1 MGKGKGKGKVKGKK
15 QAKISIEDLFPT
27 VGVSRDPITFGPY
40 EQSFTDFITRREVNN
55 NMNIH
60 KLASVGSLL
69 AFAAAAL
76 GHAVFGYSGLEL
88 VAGGLFL
95 HAGADLI
102 EDVLS

>member
-1 MGKGKGKGKVKGKK
+1 MEGG
-15 QAKISIEDLFPT
+15 D
-27 VGVSRDPITFGPY
+27 Y
-40 EQSFTDFITRREVNN
+40 
-55 NMNIH
+55 MNIH
-60 KLASVGSLL
+60 KLANVGSLL